1 MYICASVCGGW
12 CESVCNGL
20 KLYVLL
26 HNTIVKFFRTQ
37 CPKNPQ
43 NPYVT
48 MSKTSATKIKYERCR
63 LSPQLSLSLFLLFP
77 ESEGVLQGDI
87 M

>member
-48 MSKTSATKIKYERCR
+48 MSKT
-63 LSPQLSLSLFLLFP
+63 
-77 ESEGVLQGDI
+77 
-87 M
+87 